1 MPRSD
6 TNGGWDHEYEVQ
18 LNASKLIRIL
28 LKLMMMMMFTA
39 QEWSWHTL
47 IGCKFKYFSKR
58 QIFFVLC
65 YENL

>member
-1 MPRSD
+1 MPLVEEFA
-6 TNGGWDHEYEVQ
+6 WAYYVYVQ
-18 LNASKLIRIL
+18 S
-28 LKLMMMMMFTA
+28 A

-47 IGCKFKYFSKR
+47 TGYKFKYFSKR